1 MPARPLLRRTLS
13 DESNPGPFGV
23 LPKRTRDSSPSVH
36 ASSFNELSPC
46 PTLPQRPQLSR
57 GTSSPILSNGKPLK
71 SSLKSSTSPPQ
82 ARRTHHRS
90 CSEPPT
96 TKRVHFPE
104 EDDALATIR
113 VYDRSAHPAALSNLA
128 NDNGNL
134 TETEGELAPSA
145 RFPFPSLS
153 SVLDYEIDPTKSF
166 PVPSNP
172 SPSADLLL
180 ESLNLSSS
188 SSTSTTTK
196 HVLTG
201 SILVCNL
208 AFEKHVAVRFTLD
221 DWETVS
227 EVGAHY
233 VESLSL
239 PPSQI
244 LFPQSPPTMSDT
256 IHQRGRGWDR
266 FAFTI
271 HLEGDTRS
279 WSTRTLWL
287 AARYCIGSTYP
298 EPGSSQY
305 GPGGEWWDNNGGRNY
320 RIGFRP
326 AITVPRSPG
335 SIPHP
340 ETVSVPI
347 SSPSI
352 TRLNEH
358 ALDVMVLSVFNDKEE
373 RHLTLRHTR
382 KFNLCN
388 YVPPAICSPSVSYT
402 SVCSP
407 QTSSPPWANKLL
419 PPSAALRS
427 SADEE
432 TTSPASSTLSTPCG
446 SPTIAPRVIIGPLAT
461 GSIYGSSEDDNAIT
475 SSRPGHI
482 EAWDWSAPTEPTL
495 EGLSCPHVDLV
506 SGSESPER
514 YRGIPSPP
522 RTKTSHDSNSLYATF
537 VSNWCFAQGP
547 SPDHHAYGGG
557 GMSSL

>member
-1 MPARPLLRRTLS
+1 MPTRPLLRRTLS
-13 DESNPGPFGV
+13 DESIPGTFHSLGV
-23 LPKRTRDSSPSVH
+23 LPKRTRDSSPST
-36 ASSFNELSPC
+36 SSFNELAPC

-57 GTSSPILSNGKPLK
+57 CASPPILSNGKLLK

-104 EDDALATIR
+104 KDDALATIR
-113 VYDRSAHPAALSNLA
+113 VYDRSHPAALSNLA
-128 NDNGNL
+128 NDNDDL
-134 TETEGELAPSA
+134 TETEGEVAPSA

-188 SSTSTTTK
+188 PSTSTTTK
-196 HVLTG
+196 PVLTG

-244 LFPQSPPTMSDT
+244 LPPQSPPIMSDT

-287 AARYCIGSTYP
+287 AARYRIGSTYP

-305 GPGGEWWDNNGGRNY
+305 GLGGEWWDNNGGRNY

-326 AITVPRSPG
+326 AITAPRSLG

-340 ETVSVPI
+340 ETVSGTVI
-347 SSPSI
+347 SPF
-352 TRLNEH
+352 L
-358 ALDVMVLSVFNDKEE
+358 LFE
-373 RHLTLRHTR
+373 RRYLLRE
-382 KFNLCN
+382 
-388 YVPPAICSPSVSYT
+388 Y
-402 SVCSP
+402 
-407 QTSSPPWANKLL
+407 
-419 PPSAALRS
+419 
-427 SADEE
+427 
-432 TTSPASSTLSTPCG
+432 
-446 SPTIAPRVIIGPLAT
+446 
-461 GSIYGSSEDDNAIT
+461 
-475 SSRPGHI
+475 
-482 EAWDWSAPTEPTL
+482 
-495 EGLSCPHVDLV
+495 
-506 SGSESPER
+506 
-514 YRGIPSPP
+514 
-522 RTKTSHDSNSLYATF
+522 
-537 VSNWCFAQGP
+537 
-547 SPDHHAYGGG
+547 
-557 GMSSL
+557 